1 MAQTFRIFALT
12 AALSALSPA
21 AFAVLVPLDFNDI
34 GARADVA
41 GKPIEVNVLE
51 GLQFTNAYGY
61 GVGMLT
67 PADDDGLFR
76 ASTGKGGF
84 LLNKPRGGSTADI
97 TISFVASRARAVAPA
112 AIFESIT
119 FDLFTNGDCKSST
132 SNPNQLIAIS
142 AKGEVSQEITC
153 GGNDRWS
160 GSPLTYKF
168 APSDQITSLRFT
180 ADGATFA
187 LDNMIVSTLADPGN
201 GNNVPEP
208 ASYGLVGLALLAA
221 GSASRRKQRG

>member
-1 MAQTFRIFALT
+1 MAPNFRILALT

-34 GARADVA
+34 GARAETA
-41 GKPIEVNVLE
+41 KEPIEVNVLE

-67 PADDDGLFR
+67 PADDDNLAK
-76 ASTGKGGF
+76 ASAGKGGF

-119 FDLFTNGDCKSST
+119 FELFTNGDCNSST
-132 SNPNQLIAIS
+132 SNPNQLIATGS
-142 AKGEVSQEITC
+142 KGEFSQEMTC

-168 APSDQITSLRFT
+168 DPLAEITSLRFT
-180 ADGATFA
+180 AGGATFA
-187 LDNMIVSTLADPGN
+187 LDNMTVSTLADPGN

-221 GSASRRKQRG
+221 GTASRRKQRG